1 MKCIIA
7 KNGKVERVTDS
18 VAESRVKSGDWI
30 FTSKTEWKN
39 QIYGLDDKIRK
50 QFPANVEGSD
60 EFNKANE
67 KARKADKETKKRE
80 NREKKISKR

>member
-7 KNGKVERVTDS
+7 KDGKIDRVHDS
-18 VAESRVKSGDWI
+18 VAENRVKSGDWM
-30 FTSKTEWKN
+30 FASKTEWKN

-50 QFPANVEGSD
+50 QFPANVEGSE

-67 KARKADKETKKRE
+67 KARKAEKEAKKRE
-80 NREKKISKR
+80 HRQKKISK